1 MRSLQEQFNS
11 INEGKGHKDVF
22 LKSARRLFPEY
33 VTNFATYNE
42 AITILKQRS
51 IINEAAG
58 GVVTQRTFDPF
69 KSFEAFV
76 NEASVQENPIKA
88 PKASGAYDTKAVNTK
103 LSKEVEDNQIE
114 TGYDLTN
121 KKIIDNLYGEAFLE
135 GYYAEMK
142 DPKNEDKT
150 VDQLKEI
157 VRKNLAKSPT
167 YYVENAAFGIKGIG
181 YTKDIPGL
189 GEPKAP
195 TGKYKSSGYGNL
207 KENKLRSIISAIIRE
222 ELKNESY
229 DYETQADLRGMAN
242 EESLAQAIKLAKA
255 ISREGVVQHVN
266 QREDGSYEVS
276 DWYDSDT
283 TAFSYENG
291 EEI

>member
-1 MRSLQEQFNS
+1 MKSLQEQFNL

-22 LKSARRLFPEY
+22 LKSAHRLFPEY

-42 AITILKQRS
+42 AVKILKQRS

-103 LSKEVEDNQIE
+103 LSKEVEDNQAE

-121 KKIIDNLYGEAFLE
+121 KKIIDNVYGEAFLE

-167 YYVENAAFGIKGIG
+167 YYVENAAFGVKGIG
-181 YTKDIPGL
+181 YTKEYPGL
-189 GEPKAP
+189 GEPKAL

-229 DYETQADLRGMAN
+229 DYETQADLRGTAN
-242 EESLAQAIKLAKA
+242 SESLAQAIKLAKA

-283 TAFSYENG
+283 TAFSYKNG
-291 EEI
+291 VEI

>member
-42 AITILKQRS
+42 AVKILKQRS

-76 NEASVQENPIKA
+76 NEASTQENPIKA

-103 LSKEVEDNQIE
+103 LSKEVEDNQVE

-121 KKIIDNLYGEAFLE
+121 KKIIDNVYGEAFLE

-207 KENKLRSIISAIIRE
+207 KENKLRSIISTIIRE

-255 ISREGVVQHVN
+255 ISRGGVAQYVN
-266 QREDGSYEVS
+266 QQEDGSYKVS
-276 DWYDSDT
+276 DEFDPNT
-283 TAFSYENG
+283 TVFSYENG
-291 EEI
+291 VEI